1 MIQRIQTIWLLLAAI
16 CIAATFKLPF
26 YIGTNA
32 LNVASSPLMASDSFF
47 ITILTSAV
55 VFSALIAIFLF
66 KTRIVQI
73 RLCITGI
80 ILEGLLI
87 FLYYREVK
95 TFTAGTYTL
104 WSVLHILT
112 LLFLFLAARA
122 INKDDNLIRESNRLR

>member
-32 LNVASSPLMASDSFF
+32 LGVASSPIMASDSFF

-73 RLCITGI
+73 RLSI
-80 ILEGLLI
+80 IGLFEEIILI
-87 FLYYREVK
+87 FLYYRQVK

-104 WSVLHILT
+104 WSALHVLT
-112 LLFLFLAARA
+112 LFFLFLAARA

>member
-32 LNVASSPLMASDSFF
+32 LAVASFPIMANDSFF

-55 VFSALIAIFLF
+55 LFSALIAIFLF

>member
-1 MIQRIQTIWLLLAAI
+1 MIQRIQTVWLLLAAI

-32 LNVASSPLMASDSFF
+32 LGVESFPIMANDSFF

-55 VFSALIAIFLF
+55 LFTALIAIFLF
-66 KTRIVQI
+66 KKRIVQI
-73 RLCITGI
+73 RLCIIGI
-80 ILEGLLI
+80 FEEIILI
-87 FLYYREVK
+87 FLYYHEVK

-104 WSVLHILT
+104 WSSLHVLT